1 MHIKTIE
8 NLAQHF
14 NIVNIISDVIKN
26 AIYRQTRTLNKSF
39 SEKNMTLQV
48 NCQKNT
54 RTETGVVVD

>member
-26 AIYRQTRTLNKSF
+26 AIYRQTRTFNKSF
-39 SEKNMTLQV
+39 SEKKHDTASQLPKEYANR
-48 NCQKNT
+48 NWS
-54 RTETGVVVD
+54 RR